1 MCMFKHS
8 LEVNEEAYDN
18 EDNAYDGDNDDAI
31 EDESDKI
38 RVFAPC
44 RDKHLA
50 NDQKYYRTELEKLN
64 EISKVKKYMY
74 IQSQV
79 MRSEM
84 I

>member
-1 MCMFKHS
+1 MFKHF

-44 RDKHLA
+44 RDKHLT
-50 NDQKYYRTELEKLN
+50 NDQKYYWTELEKLS
-64 EISKVKKYMY
+64 EISKVKKVYVHSKPGY
-74 IQSQV
+74 EI
-79 MRSEM
+79 
-84 I
+84 